1 MRYFNREFKVL
12 TDQQLERV
20 HALTLEVLERKGV
33 LFHSEA
39 ARALLARHGAR
50 VDGECIRLSPSQ
62 VEAALAQ
69 CPPRFLW
76 QARDSRKSLLVG
88 DGQDG
93 VLVMQ
98 DHGPVFVQERS
109 GTRRLGTLDDVV
121 NFYKLGQ
128 TSSVTRIVG
137 QCTVDPHELDDSPAK
152 HTRITHELL
161 RHTDKPIL
169 SWPQMSDRAT
179 QDIFRMVEMVM
190 GEGYLARNHFLTASV
205 CALSPL
211 QYAQESADTIIA
223 YARAG
228 QPVLLLTAPM
238 NGVSA
243 PIGDV
248 ASLVMQ
254 NAEILPGPVLA
265 QVVTPGLPVIY
276 GTGTYASDLR
286 TGAFVTGS
294 PDSKLVDR
302 AALQLA
308 QTLYRLPTRFMAG
321 NTDAKI
327 PDIQAG
333 YETMQNYVLLLMGG
347 THMINEC
354 LGILD
359 GMMAVS
365 YEKYIIDEEM
375 LRRTDR
381 MMRGLDTSETAFD
394 ISDLLDS
401 PHGESFL
408 MRESTLAACG
418 RQWLPDVAC
427 WSGYDAWEADGRPD
441 ILDRAAEL
449 CARRLQDAPDDLLGS
464 DLNRALT
471 AFTEK
476 SSVA

>member
-1 MRYFNREFKVL
+1 MTYLNREFRVL
-12 TDQQLERV
+12 TEQQLQRV
-20 HALTLEVLERKGV
+20 HALTLEVLERKGI
-33 LFHSEA
+33 LFHSEE
-39 ARALLARHGAR
+39 ARGILEAHGAR
-50 VDGECIRLSPSQ
+50 VDGECVRLSPSQ
-62 VEAALAQ
+62 VDDALAQ
-69 CPPRFLW
+69 CLPRFLW
-76 QARDSRKSLLVG
+76 QARDSHKSLLVG

-98 DHGPVFVQERS
+98 DHGPVFVQERD
-109 GTRRLGTLDDVV
+109 GTRRLGTLDDAV

-128 TSSVTRIVG
+128 TSAVTRIVG
-137 QCTVDPHELDDSPAK
+137 QCTVDPHELDDSPVK
-152 HTRITHELL
+152 HKRITHELL

-169 SWPQMSDRAT
+169 SWPQMSHRDT
-179 QDIFRMVEMVM
+179 QDIFQMVEMVM
-190 GEGYLARNHFLTASV
+190 GEGYLARNYFLTASV

-211 QYAQESADTIIA
+211 QYAQESADTIID

-243 PIGDV
+243 PIGDI
-248 ASLVMQ
+248 AALVMQ
-254 NAEILPGPVLA
+254 NAEILAGLVLA
-265 QVVTPGLPVIY
+265 QAVTPGIPVIY
-276 GTGTYASDLR
+276 GIGTYASDLR
-286 TGAFVTGS
+286 TGSFVTGS

-327 PDIQAG
+327 PDLQAG

-365 YEKYIIDEEM
+365 YEKYIIDEEL

-381 MMRGLDTSETAFD
+381 MMRGLDTSEDAFD

-408 MRESTLAACG
+408 MRDSTLAACG
-418 RQWLPDVAC
+418 KQWLPDVAC
-427 WSGYDAWEADGRPD
+427 WSSYDAWEAEGRPD
-441 ILDRAAEL
+441 ILERAAAL
-449 CARRLQDAPDDLLGS
+449 CAQRLQSAPDDLLGS
-464 DLNRALT
+464 ELNKALAAFAEKPT
-471 AFTEK
+471 A
-476 SSVA
+476 

>member
-1 MRYFNREFKVL
+1 MTYLNREFRVL
-12 TDQQLERV
+12 TEQQLQRV
-20 HALTLEVLERKGV
+20 HALTLEVLERKGI
-33 LFHSEA
+33 LFHSEE
-39 ARALLARHGAR
+39 ARGILEAHGAR
-50 VDGECIRLSPSQ
+50 VDGECVRLSPSQ
-62 VEAALAQ
+62 VDDALAQ
-69 CPPRFLW
+69 CLPRFLW
-76 QARDSRKSLLVG
+76 QARDSHKSLLVG

-98 DHGPVFVQERS
+98 DHGPVFVQERD
-109 GTRRLGTLDDVV
+109 GTRRLGTLDDAV

-128 TSSVTRIVG
+128 TSAVTRIVG
-137 QCTVDPHELDDSPAK
+137 QCTVDPHELDDSPVK
-152 HTRITHELL
+152 HKRITHELL

-169 SWPQMSDRAT
+169 SWPQMSHRDT
-179 QDIFRMVEMVM
+179 QDIFQMVEMVM
-190 GEGYLARNHFLTASV
+190 GEGYLARNYFLTASV

-211 QYAQESADTIIA
+211 QYAQESADTIID

-243 PIGDV
+243 PIGDI
-248 ASLVMQ
+248 AALVMQ
-254 NAEILPGPVLA
+254 NAEILAGLVLA
-265 QVVTPGLPVIY
+265 QAVTPGIPVIY
-276 GTGTYASDLR
+276 GIGTYASDLR
-286 TGAFVTGS
+286 TGSFVTGS

-365 YEKYIIDEEM
+365 YEKYIIDEEL

-381 MMRGLDTSETAFD
+381 MMRGLDTSEDAFD

-408 MRESTLAACG
+408 MRDSTLAACG
-418 RQWLPDVAC
+418 KQWLPDVAC
-427 WSGYDAWEADGRPD
+427 WSSYDAWEAEGRPD
-441 ILDRAAEL
+441 SLERAAAL
-449 CARRLQDAPDDLLGS
+449 CAQRLQSAPDDLLGS
-464 DLNRALT
+464 ELNKALAAFAEKPT
-471 AFTEK
+471 A
-476 SSVA
+476 

>member
-1 MRYFNREFKVL
+1 MIRFNREFKVL
-12 TDQQLERV
+12 TDHQLQRV
-20 HALTLEVLERKGV
+20 HALSLEVLERKGV
-33 LFHSEA
+33 LFHSEE
-39 ARALLARHGAR
+39 ARSILERHGAR
-50 VDGECIRLSPSQ
+50 VDGACVRLAPAL
-62 VEAALAQ
+62 VDAAIAQ

-88 DGQDG
+88 DGQDE

-98 DHGPVFVQERS
+98 DHGPVFVQERN
-109 GTRRLGTLDDVV
+109 GQRRLGTLKDVV

-128 TSSVTRIVG
+128 TSAVTTIVG
-137 QCTVDPHELDDSPAK
+137 QCTVDPHELDDSPCK
-152 HTRITHELL
+152 HTRITHALL
-161 RHTDKPIL
+161 RHTDKPLL
-169 SWPQMSDRAT
+169 SWPQMSNRHT
-179 QDIFRMVEMVM
+179 RDIFDMVEMVM
-190 GEGYLARNHFLTASV
+190 GEGYLSRNHFLTASV

-228 QPVLLLTAPM
+228 QLVMLLTAPM

-243 PIGDV
+243 PIGDI
-248 ASLVMQ
+248 AALVMQ
-254 NAEILPGPVLA
+254 NSEILAGLVLA
-265 QVVTPGLPVIY
+265 QAVAPGIPVIY
-276 GTGTYASDLR
+276 GIGTYASDLR

-308 QTLYRLPTRFMAG
+308 QTLYHLPTRFMAG

-365 YEKYIIDEEM
+365 YEKYIIDEEL

-381 MMRGLDTSETAFD
+381 MMRGLDTGEAAFD
-394 ISDLLDS
+394 ISDLLDT

-418 RQWLPDVAC
+418 HQWLPEVSC
-427 WSGYDAWEADGRPD
+427 WSSYDAWEAEGRPD
-441 ILDRAAEL
+441 ILDRAADL
-449 CARRLQDAPDDLLGS
+449 CAARLRAAPDNLLGKEL
-464 DLNRALT
+464 DLALA
-471 AFTEK
+471 AFTER
-476 SSVA
+476 ATA

>member
-20 HALTLEVLERKGV
+20 HALTLEVLERKGI

-39 ARALLARHGAR
+39 ARVLLARHGAR
-50 VDGECIRLSPSQ
+50 VDGECVRLSPSQ

-76 QARDSRKSLLVG
+76 QAHDSRKSLLVG

-93 VLVMQ
+93 VLVIQ

-128 TSSVTRIVG
+128 TSSMTRIVG

-254 NAEILPGPVLA
+254 NAEILAGLVLRRSSRRASPSSTASGPM
-265 QVVTPGLPVIY
+265 
-276 GTGTYASDLR
+276 
-286 TGAFVTGS
+286 
-294 PDSKLVDR
+294 
-302 AALQLA
+302 
-308 QTLYRLPTRFMAG
+308 LPTCAP
-321 NTDAKI
+321 ALSS
-327 PDIQAG
+327 PA
-333 YETMQNYVLLLMGG
+333 
-347 THMINEC
+347 
-354 LGILD
+354 
-359 GMMAVS
+359 
-365 YEKYIIDEEM
+365 
-375 LRRTDR
+375 RRT
-381 MMRGLDTSETAFD
+381 
-394 ISDLLDS
+394 
-401 PHGESFL
+401 PNW
-408 MRESTLAACG
+408 ST
-418 RQWLPDVAC
+418 
-427 WSGYDAWEADGRPD
+427 GRPCNWRRRSTACPPASW
-441 ILDRAAEL
+441 RAIPMPRSPTSRPATRP
-449 CARRLQDAPDDLLGS
+449 CRTMSCCSWAGR
-464 DLNRALT
+464 T
-471 AFTEK
+471 
-476 SSVA
+476 